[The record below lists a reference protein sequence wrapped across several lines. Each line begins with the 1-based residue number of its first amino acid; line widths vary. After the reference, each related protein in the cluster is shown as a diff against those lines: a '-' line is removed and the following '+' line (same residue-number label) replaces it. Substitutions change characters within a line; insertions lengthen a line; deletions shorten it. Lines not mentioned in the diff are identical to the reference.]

1 MTGPDFPEALAS
13 PPTRS
18 RGNRAGGWGAE
29 TPRTDRS
36 APIHSRRHPTAGAPR
51 ALAARYVS
59 GVLLRILV
67 LLLGVQL
74 IDLLLLVMLSRS
86 FGFLQTL
93 VALFAVGLVGSAL
106 ARREGGK
113 VWRGF
118 QASMAEGRPPEH
130 GIIDGMLVLLG
141 GVLLLLPGIL
151 SDVLGLALFVPP
163 LRRALARTLRG
174 RISREL
180 ELRPLTVPLAGRRF
194 SGAPAERSAPP
205 GSQRVIDTTGV
216 ESPE

>member
-1 MTGPDFPEALAS
+1 M
-13 PPTRS
+13 
-18 RGNRAGGWGAE
+18 
-29 TPRTDRS
+29 
-36 APIHSRRHPTAGAPR
+36 
-51 ALAARYVS
+51 
-59 GVLLRILV
+59 LLKILF

-74 IDLLLLVMLSRS
+74 LDLLLLIVLSRS
-86 FGFLQTL
+86 FGFWQTL
-93 VALFAVGLVGSAL
+93 IGLFAVGLVGSAL

-141 GVLLLLPGIL
+141 GVLLLLPGVL

-163 LRRALARTLRG
+163 LRRTLAALLRG

-180 ELRPLTVPLAGRRF
+180 ELRPARHPFIAPRF
-194 SGAPAERSAPP
+194 GGPP
-205 GSQRVIDTTGV
+205 GEPGGREPGAAATGSPRVIDTTGV

>member
-1 MTGPDFPEALAS
+1 
-13 PPTRS
+13 
-18 RGNRAGGWGAE
+18 
-29 TPRTDRS
+29 
-36 APIHSRRHPTAGAPR
+36 
-51 ALAARYVS
+51 
-59 GVLLRILV
+59 VLLRILF

-74 IDLLLLVMLSRS
+74 VDLLLLILLSRS
-86 FGFLQTL
+86 FGFWQTL
-93 VALFAVGLVGSAL
+93 LGLFAVGLVGSAL

-118 QASMAEGRPPEH
+118 QASLAEGRPPEH
-130 GIIDGMLVLLG
+130 GVVDGMLVLLG

-163 LRRALARTLRG
+163 LRRALAGLLRG

-180 ELRPLTVPLAGRRF
+180 ELRPPPAGVFVSRRF
-194 SGAPAERSAPP
+194 DAGPGGPGAEPGAP
-205 GSQRVIDTTGV
+205 RVIDTTGV

>member
-1 MTGPDFPEALAS
+1 MAPDQRLEPE
-13 PPTRS
+13 RH
-18 RGNRAGGWGAE
+18 
-29 TPRTDRS
+29 
-36 APIHSRRHPTAGAPR
+36 APFGAPECSER
-51 ALAARYVS
+51 APSARAARYVS
-59 GVLLRILV
+59 RVLLRILFV
-67 LLLGVQL
+67 LLGVQL
-74 IDLLLLVMLSRS
+74 IDLLLLILLSRS
-86 FGFLQTL
+86 FGFWQTL
-93 VALFAVGLVGSAL
+93 VGLFAVGLVGSTL

-163 LRRALARTLRG
+163 IRRVLAGLLRG

-180 ELRPLTVPLAGRRF
+180 ELRAPTAPFGAGRRIGVNPTEP
-194 SGAPAERSAPP
+194 GAAP
-205 GSQRVIDTTGV
+205 GSARVIDTTGV

>member
-1 MTGPDFPEALAS
+1 MAPRDPAAART
-13 PPTRS
+13 
-18 RGNRAGGWGAE
+18 GGWAR
-29 TPRTDRS
+29 TPRTVRAS
-36 APIHSRRHPTAGAPR
+36 ECPRARTGAPV
-51 ALAARYVS
+51 ASYVS
-59 GVLLRILV
+59 AVLLKILF

-74 IDLLLLVMLSRS
+74 LDLLLLIMLSRS
-86 FGFLQTL
+86 FGFWQTL
-93 VALFAVGLVGSAL
+93 GGLFLVGLVGSAL

-141 GVLLLLPGIL
+141 GVLLLLPGVL

-163 LRRALARTLRG
+163 LRRALARLLRG

-180 ELRPLTVPLAGRRF
+180 ELRPPAHPFVAPRF
-194 SGAPAERSAPP
+194 GGAPPEPGAPQP
-205 GSQRVIDTTGV
+205 GSPRVIDTTGV
-216 ESPE
+216 ESSE